1 MQLTDYIPTINTLR
15 NVIDIALV
23 FIIVYVVLKLLRGTR
38 AVPTVVG
45 MVILALL
52 YWLAVAQELS
62 TLEFV
67 LRYAVGFIGIAI
79 IVLFQSEI
87 RQALIYFANR
97 LRFPILKRQRGQ
109 FGGSVY
115 DEIVLAVTTLAS
127 EKTGAL
133 IVIERNIGLRNF
145 IDAGVQLDARLSY
158 DLLVTIFNPST
169 PLHDG
174 AVVIQNERLAAAS
187 VFLPLTKNP
196 EISREL
202 GTRHRAAIGITEGS
216 DAISLVVSEETGLI
230 TYVEAGEV
238 RRNIETTQLRKLLLD
253 AMEIPLIEPPRNAQ
267 SDEGGGDRELRIE
280 NGELRMENCKAK
292 ISPPASP
299 SNLDSSL
306 MSSEGKHR
314 IAQLAMLH
322 DVPSQLDPVLL
333 ILNSQFS
340 ILN

>member
-1 MQLTDYIPTINTLR
+1 MEFSDYIPTWNTLR
-15 NVIDIALV
+15 NILDIALV

-38 AVPTVVG
+38 AVPTMVG
-45 MVILALL
+45 IVFLALL
-52 YWLAVAQELS
+52 YWIAVAQDLA

-67 LRYAVGFIGIAI
+67 LRSAVLYIGVAI

-87 RQALIYFANR
+87 RQALMFFANR

-115 DEIVLAVTTLAS
+115 DEIVLATTTLAT

-145 IDAGVQLDARLSY
+145 IDAGVQLDAAISY

-174 AVVIQNERLAAAS
+174 AVIIQNERIAAAS

-196 EISREL
+196 SISREL

-216 DAISLVVSEETGLI
+216 DSISLVVSEETGLI
-230 TYVEAGEV
+230 TWVEAGEV
-238 RRNIETTQLRKLLLD
+238 RRNLDTTQLRKLLLD
-253 AMEIPLIEPPRNAQ
+253 AMEIPLIQKKREPTKTMKDA
-267 SDEGGGDRELRIE
+267 ETEITIG
-280 NGELRMENCKAK
+280 
-292 ISPPASP
+292 
-299 SNLDSSL
+299 
-306 MSSEGKHR
+306 
-314 IAQLAMLH
+314 
-322 DVPSQLDPVLL
+322 
-333 ILNSQFS
+333 
-340 ILN
+340 

>member
-1 MQLTDYIPTINTLR
+1 MQLTDYITMSMAR
-15 NVIDIALV
+15 NVLDIALV
-23 FIIVYVVLKLLRGTR
+23 FILVYVVLKLLRGTR

-45 MVILALL
+45 LILLGVL
-52 YWLAVAQELS
+52 YWISLAQDLA

-67 LRYAVGFIGIAI
+67 LRYAVVYIGFAI

-115 DEIVLAVTTLAS
+115 DEIVLALTTLAS

-133 IVIERNIGLRNF
+133 IVVERKVGLRNF
-145 IDAGVQLDARLSY
+145 IDAGVQLDARISY
-158 DLLVTIFNPST
+158 DLLVSIFHPAT

-174 AVVIQNERLAAAS
+174 AVVIQNERVAAAS

-196 EISREL
+196 SISRDL

-230 TYVEAGEV
+230 TYVEAGEL
-238 RRNIETTQLRKLLLD
+238 RRNLDTTQLRKLLLD
-253 AMEIPLIEPPRNAQ
+253 AMEIPLVVQKREPT
-267 SDEGGGDRELRIE
+267 
-280 NGELRMENCKAK
+280 KAMK
-292 ISPPASP
+292 EAETEITI
-299 SNLDSSL
+299 
-306 MSSEGKHR
+306 G
-314 IAQLAMLH
+314 
-322 DVPSQLDPVLL
+322 
-333 ILNSQFS
+333 
-340 ILN
+340 

>member
-1 MQLTDYIPTINTLR
+1 MSFYDYLPTINTLR
-15 NVIDIALV
+15 NVLDIALV

-52 YWLAVAQELS
+52 YWLALSQELS

-67 LRYAVGFIGIAI
+67 LRYAVVYLGIAI

-133 IVIERNIGLRNF
+133 IVIERNVGLRNF
-145 IDAGVQLDARLSY
+145 IDTGVQLDAKLSY
-158 DLLVTIFNPST
+158 DLLVTIFNPAT

-174 AVVIQNERLAAAS
+174 AVIIQSERLAAAS

-196 EISREL
+196 SVSREM
-202 GTRHRAAIGITEGS
+202 GTRHRAAIGITEGT
-216 DAISLVVSEETGLI
+216 DAISIVASEETGLVTFVSGGNAI
-230 TYVEAGEV
+230 
-238 RRNIETTQLRKLLLD
+238 RNIDTATLRKLLLD
-253 AMEIPLIEPPRNAQ
+253 AMEIPLVEQ
-267 SDEGGGDRELRIE
+267 KRER
-280 NGELRMENCKAK
+280 AK
-292 ISPPASP
+292 TMAEHE
-299 SNLDSSL
+299 
-306 MSSEGKHR
+306 SEITIG
-314 IAQLAMLH
+314 
-322 DVPSQLDPVLL
+322 
-333 ILNSQFS
+333 
-340 ILN
+340 

>member
-1 MQLTDYIPTINTLR
+1 MQFTNYVPTVNTFR
-15 NVIDIALV
+15 NVIDIVLV

-52 YWLAVAQELS
+52 YWLAVAQDLS

-97 LRFPILKRQRGQ
+97 FRFPILKRQRGQ

-115 DEIVLAVTTLAS
+115 DEIVLAMTTLAS

-145 IDAGVQLDARLSY
+145 IDAGVQMDARISY
-158 DLLVTIFNPST
+158 DLLVTIFNPAT

-174 AVVIQNERLAAAS
+174 AVIIQNERLAAAS

-216 DAISLVVSEETGLI
+216 DAISLVVSEETGSI
-230 TYVEAGEV
+230 TYVESGKV
-238 RRNIETTQLRKLLLD
+238 FRNLDTTQLRRFLLD
-253 AMEIPLIEPPRNAQ
+253 AMEIPIVETR
-267 SDEGGGDRELRIE
+267 R
-280 NGELRMENCKAK
+280 
-292 ISPPASP
+292 
-299 SNLDSSL
+299 
-306 MSSEGKHR
+306 
-314 IAQLAMLH
+314 
-322 DVPSQLDPVLL
+322 DVPKAMKEAETDLTG
-333 ILNSQFS
+333 
-340 ILN
+340 

>member
-1 MQLTDYIPTINTLR
+1 MELSDYIPTINSARSLL
-15 NVIDIALV
+15 DIALV

-38 AVPTVVG
+38 AVPTVIGLVLLG
-45 MVILALL
+45 LL
-52 YWLAVAQELS
+52 YWLAVAQDLS

-67 LRYAVGFIGIAI
+67 LRYAVLYIGFAI

-97 LRFPILKRQRGQ
+97 LRFPLLRRQRGQ

-115 DEIVLAVTTLAS
+115 DEIVLAMTTLSS

-158 DLLVTIFNPST
+158 DLIVSIFNPTT

-196 EISREL
+196 SISRDL

-238 RRNIETTQLRKLLLD
+238 RRNLDPNQLRKLLLA
-253 AMEIPLIEPPRNAQ
+253 AMEIPLIAAPRETTKTMTEA
-267 SDEGGGDRELRIE
+267 E
-280 NGELRMENCKAK
+280 
-292 ISPPASP
+292 
-299 SNLDSSL
+299 
-306 MSSEGKHR
+306 SEV
-314 IAQLAMLH
+314 I
-322 DVPSQLDPVLL
+322 
-333 ILNSQFS
+333 
-340 ILN
+340 

>member
-1 MQLTDYIPTINTLR
+1 MPVSFGDGPLVSGNVMRFLDNLPTISTLR
-15 NVIDIALV
+15 NVLDIALV
-23 FIIVYVVLKLLRGTR
+23 FVIVYVVLKLLRGTR

-52 YWLAVAQELS
+52 YWFAVSQDLS

-67 LRYAVGFIGIAI
+67 LRYAVVYIGIAI

-97 LRFPILKRQRGQ
+97 FRFPMLRRQRGQ

-115 DEIVLAVTTLAS
+115 DEVVLAVTTLAS

-174 AVVIQNERLAAAS
+174 AVIIQNERLAAAS

-196 EISREL
+196 EISRDL

-230 TYVEAGEV
+230 TYVDAGNV
-238 RRNIETTQLRKLLLD
+238 RRNLDPTTLRKLLLE
-253 AMEIPLIEPPRNAQ
+253 AMDIPLIERKKESA
-267 SDEGGGDRELRIE
+267 
-280 NGELRMENCKAK
+280 KALK
-292 ISPPASP
+292 EADTEITI
-299 SNLDSSL
+299 
-306 MSSEGKHR
+306 G
-314 IAQLAMLH
+314 
-322 DVPSQLDPVLL
+322 
-333 ILNSQFS
+333 
-340 ILN
+340 

>member
-1 MQLTDYIPTINTLR
+1 MDAFALTPTIATLR
-15 NVIDIALV
+15 NVLDIALV
-23 FIIVYVVLKLLRGTR
+23 FVIVYVVLKLLRGTR
-38 AVPTVVG
+38 AVPTVIG

-52 YWLAVAQELS
+52 YWVSAVYELS

-97 LRFPILKRQRGQ
+97 LRFPIMKRQRGQ

-127 EKTGAL
+127 DKTGAL
-133 IVIERNIGLRNF
+133 IVIERSIGLRNF
-145 IDAGVQLDARLSY
+145 VDSGVQIDARISY
-158 DLLVTIFNPST
+158 DLLVSIFHPET

-230 TYVEAGEV
+230 TYVEGGRV
-238 RRNIETTQLRKLLLD
+238 HRNLDATQLRKLLLD
-253 AMEIPLIEPPRNAQ
+253 ALEIPLIESRRPQ
-267 SDEGGGDRELRIE
+267 TKTVETDITVG
-280 NGELRMENCKAK
+280 
-292 ISPPASP
+292 
-299 SNLDSSL
+299 
-306 MSSEGKHR
+306 
-314 IAQLAMLH
+314 
-322 DVPSQLDPVLL
+322 
-333 ILNSQFS
+333 
-340 ILN
+340 

>member
-1 MQLTDYIPTINTLR
+1 MHFTDFIPTINTLR
-15 NVIDIALV
+15 NALDITFV
-23 FIIVYVVLKLLRGTR
+23 FVIVYVVLKLLRGTR

-45 MVILALL
+45 MVILAIL
-52 YWLAVAQELS
+52 YWIAVVYELS

-87 RQALIYFANR
+87 RQALIYFASR

-145 IDAGVQLDARLSY
+145 IDAGVQLDARISY

-174 AVVIQNERLAAAS
+174 AIVIQHERLAAAS

-216 DAISLVVSEETGLI
+216 DAISIVVSEETGLI
-230 TYVEAGEV
+230 TYVEAGIV
-238 RRNIETTQLRKLLLD
+238 RRNLDTNQLRRALLD
-253 AMEIPLIEPPRNAQ
+253 ALEIPLVEPRRDGSKAISEPG
-267 SDEGGGDRELRIE
+267 SDATPG
-280 NGELRMENCKAK
+280 
-292 ISPPASP
+292 
-299 SNLDSSL
+299 
-306 MSSEGKHR
+306 
-314 IAQLAMLH
+314 
-322 DVPSQLDPVLL
+322 
-333 ILNSQFS
+333 
-340 ILN
+340 

>member
-1 MQLTDYIPTINTLR
+1 LNTLR
-15 NVIDIALV
+15 NVLDIALV

-45 MVILALL
+45 MLILALL
-52 YWLAVAQELS
+52 YWIAVVQELS

-97 LRFPILKRQRGQ
+97 FRFPILKRQRGQ

-127 EKTGAL
+127 EKIGAL
-133 IVIERNIGLRNF
+133 IVIERKVGLRNF
-145 IDAGVQLDARLSY
+145 IDAGVQLDAKLSY

-196 EISREL
+196 EVSREL

-216 DAISLVVSEETGLI
+216 DAISIVVSEETGLI
-230 TYVEAGEV
+230 TYVEAGNV
-238 RRNIETTQLRKLLLD
+238 RRNLDTTQLRKLLLE
-253 AMEIPLIEPPRNAQ
+253 AMEIPLIDSHRAKNFAA
-267 SDEGGGDRELRIE
+267 E
-280 NGELRMENCKAK
+280 NKESTE
-292 ISPPASP
+292 I
-299 SNLDSSL
+299 
-306 MSSEGKHR
+306 
-314 IAQLAMLH
+314 
-322 DVPSQLDPVLL
+322 
-333 ILNSQFS
+333 IL
-340 ILN
+340 

>member
-1 MQLTDYIPTINTLR
+1 MQISDYISMNTIRDVL
-15 NVIDIALV
+15 DIALV
-23 FIIVYVVLKLLRGTR
+23 FVLVYVLLKLLRGTR
-38 AVPTVVG
+38 AVPTVIGLVLLG
-45 MVILALL
+45 LL
-52 YWLAVAQELS
+52 YWLASTQELP

-67 LRYAVGFIGIAI
+67 LRYAVVYVGFAI

-196 EISREL
+196 EVSREL

-216 DAISLVVSEETGLI
+216 DAISIVVWEETGLI
-230 TYVEAGEV
+230 TSVTSGRV
-238 RRNIETTQLRKLLLD
+238 IRNVDTATLRKLLLE
-253 AMEIPLIEPPRNAQ
+253 AMEIPIV
-267 SDEGGGDRELRIE
+267 SGKREQA
-280 NGELRMENCKAK
+280 KAMK
-292 ISPPASP
+292 E
-299 SNLDSSL
+299 
-306 MSSEGKHR
+306 SETEITIG
-314 IAQLAMLH
+314 
-322 DVPSQLDPVLL
+322 
-333 ILNSQFS
+333 
-340 ILN
+340 

>member
-1 MQLTDYIPTINTLR
+1 MDFLNYVPTINNLR
-15 NVIDIALV
+15 NVIDIVLV
-23 FIIVYVVLKLLRGTR
+23 FIIVYVVLKLFRGTR
-38 AVPTVVG
+38 AVPTLVG
-45 MVILALL
+45 IVILAAL
-52 YWLAVAQELS
+52 YWLAAAQELA

-97 LRFPILKRQRGQ
+97 LRFPILKKQRGQ

-145 IDAGVQLDARLSY
+145 IDAGVQLDARMSY
-158 DLLVTIFNPST
+158 DLLVTIFNPTT

-202 GTRHRAAIGITEGS
+202 GTRHRAAIGITEGT

-230 TYVEAGEV
+230 TYVESGKV
-238 RRNIETTQLRKLLLD
+238 RRNIDATHLRKLLLD
-253 AMEIPLIEPPRNAQ
+253 ALDIPMTEPRRKNVM
-267 SDEGGGDRELRIE
+267 SDVESDLTAG
-280 NGELRMENCKAK
+280 
-292 ISPPASP
+292 
-299 SNLDSSL
+299 
-306 MSSEGKHR
+306 
-314 IAQLAMLH
+314 
-322 DVPSQLDPVLL
+322 
-333 ILNSQFS
+333 
-340 ILN
+340 

>member
-1 MQLTDYIPTINTLR
+1 MQITNYIPTVNTFR
-15 NVIDIALV
+15 NVVDIVLV

-38 AVPTVVG
+38 AVPTVFG
-45 MVILALL
+45 MLLLAVL
-52 YWLAVAQELS
+52 YWVAVAQDLS

-97 LRFPILKRQRGQ
+97 FRFPILKRQRGQ

-127 EKTGAL
+127 EKTGGL
-133 IVIERNIGLRNF
+133 FVIERNVGLRNF
-145 IDAGVQLDARLSY
+145 IDAGVQLDARISY

-174 AVVIQNERLAAAS
+174 AVIIQNERLAAAS

-216 DAISLVVSEETGLI
+216 DAISLVVSEETGSI
-230 TYVEAGEV
+230 TYVESGKV
-238 RRNIETTQLRKLLLD
+238 LRNLDTTQLRKLLLE
-253 AMEIPLIEPPRNAQ
+253 AMEIPLVESR
-267 SDEGGGDRELRIE
+267 REMPKPMKEAE
-280 NGELRMENCKAK
+280 NDLTG
-292 ISPPASP
+292 
-299 SNLDSSL
+299 
-306 MSSEGKHR
+306 
-314 IAQLAMLH
+314 
-322 DVPSQLDPVLL
+322 
-333 ILNSQFS
+333 
-340 ILN
+340 

>member
-1 MQLTDYIPTINTLR
+1 MDTPSFTTISTLR
-15 NVIDIALV
+15 NVLDIALV
-23 FIIVYVVLKLLRGTR
+23 FAIVYVVLKLLRGTR

-45 MVILALL
+45 MALIGLL
-52 YWLAVAQELS
+52 YWLAAVYELS

-87 RQALIYFANR
+87 RQALIYFASR

-133 IVIERNIGLRNF
+133 IVVERSIGLRNF
-145 IDAGVQLDARLSY
+145 IDTGVQLDANISY
-158 DLLVTIFNPST
+158 DLLVTIFNPAT

-174 AVVIQNERLAAAS
+174 AIVIRNERLAAAS

-196 EISREL
+196 EVSREL

-230 TYVEAGEV
+230 TYVEAG
-238 RRNIETTQLRKLLLD
+238 RIIRNIDTPTLRKLLLD
-253 AMEIPLIEPPRNAQ
+253 AMDLPLIESRTAVAA
-267 SDEGGGDRELRIE
+267 D
-280 NGELRMENCKAK
+280 
-292 ISPPASP
+292 PAEST
-299 SNLDSSL
+299 
-306 MSSEGKHR
+306 E
-314 IAQLAMLH
+314 I
-322 DVPSQLDPVLL
+322 
-333 ILNSQFS
+333 I
-340 ILN
+340 